1 MNDYDV
7 SWLSPY
13 GLQTNIC
20 DRTLTYHYDTT
31 LMSCSDDPSSWT
43 ITYNP
48 HVDEYITIP
57 PGFLNQRLIINED
70 GTLEIKPEPEPN
82 NDFEAPSDI
91 QDCIEELL
99 KE

>member
-1 MNDYDV
+1 
-7 SWLSPY
+7 
-13 GLQTNIC
+13 
-20 DRTLTYHYDTT
+20 
-31 LMSCSDDPSSWT
+31 MSCSDDPSSWT

-57 PGFLNQRLIINED
+57 PGFLNQRFIINED
-70 GTLEIKPEPEPN
+70 GALEIKPEPEPN